1 MSENPPPKAF
11 NSMPPVVVALF
22 GLIAGTELLFTFA
35 GTGILGGPD
44 GIGWRYTAI
53 ENYAVNTTLVG
64 WMVENNKYPLEH
76 LARFVSFSFV
86 HSSMINTAVACALFL
101 AMGKMVGT
109 AFSAVA
115 VLVFF
120 FVSAGMG
127 AICYSLAV
135 PEGGWLFGSF
145 TGIYGLIGAYTFIV
159 WVSLRIQ
166 NAPQGQAFYL
176 IAILMGVQLGFGMIL
191 GDNDSWIADLTAF
204 VTGFILSFFFV
215 PGGFGSVLELFRKS

>member
-1 MSENPPPKAF
+1 MSENTPPKAF
-11 NSMPPVVVALF
+11 NPMPPVVVALF

-35 GTGILGGPD
+35 GTGILGDPD
-44 GIGWRYTAI
+44 GIGWRYAAI
-53 ENYAVNTTLVG
+53 ESYGVNTSLIG
-64 WMVENNKYPLEH
+64 WMIETNQYPLEH
-76 LARFVSFSFV
+76 LARFVSFSFL

-109 AFSAVA
+109 IFSAVA

-120 FVSAGMG
+120 FVSAVIG
-127 AICYSLAV
+127 AVCYSLAV

-145 TGIYGLIGAYTFIV
+145 TGIYGLIGAYTFMI
-159 WVSLRIQ
+159 WVSLRVR

-191 GDNDSWIADLTAF
+191 GDNNSWIADLTAF
-204 VTGFILSFFFV
+204 LTGFILSFFFV
-215 PGGFGSVLELFRKS
+215 PGGFGSVLALFRRP